1 MRERR
6 PSVAASAAGGRA
18 TRPRGAPH
26 PSAPLD
32 KHGPLPLPAHLRRAV
47 AGNRCHR
54 QPIANP
60 AHRVHIAR
68 LLRIRLQFPAQIV
81 HPGLHQASAIRVT
94 PMSGP
99 QDRDTGTPSRCTVRE
114 TTAAGLLRAYPEY
127 PVAEEDRLGR
137 SGAASVHRSGFIRCT
152 VRRLFGAALRT
163 AHTGML
169 HTRNCRVF
177 SCNFLAA
184 QTVSLSSTVLSARK
198 IR

>member
-1 MRERR
+1 MVSGIMRERR
-6 PSVAASAAGGRA
+6 PSVATSAAGGRA

-68 LLRIRLQFPAQIV
+68 LLRIRLPFPAQIV

-94 PMSGP
+94 PMV
-99 QDRDTGTPSRCTVRE
+99 QVD
-114 TTAAGLLRAYPEY
+114 
-127 PVAEEDRLGR
+127 
-137 SGAASVHRSGFIRCT
+137 
-152 VRRLFGAALRT
+152 
-163 AHTGML
+163 
-169 HTRNCRVF
+169 
-177 SCNFLAA
+177 
-184 QTVSLSSTVLSARK
+184 RK
-198 IR
+198 IAIPAHHPVVPCERRQQPGF